1 MTISPEDIAIP
12 GRPRY
17 LAIADAVAGK
27 MAAGTWVAGA
37 RLPTHRDLA
46 WRLGVTVGT
55 VSRAYGELERRGLT
69 IGEVGRGT
77 FVRGPRPE
85 DVALRTAVADD
96 GIIDLSLNYP
106 PQLSPGAELAEA
118 LRRLS
123 GDPNI
128 GAMAAYQPH
137 LGRPDHRAAGADWIA
152 RSGFA
157 PPADRVAVTLGAQHG
172 ILVALA
178 ATARAGDRVAAEAFT
193 HPGFLA
199 AARMLGL
206 RVEPIAIDG
215 EGMIP
220 ESVEEACRGG
230 VKVLYC
236 IPTLQN
242 PTTTVL
248 PAARRRAVAEI
259 AARHD
264 TVIIEDDL
272 FAYFHPDGPPPIA
285 ALAPDQVI
293 YLTSLSKT
301 VAAGLRVGYLAAPA
315 RFLDGVLSAIR
326 TTCWMAPPLTAE
338 IATRWIRDGTAATI
352 LDRLRAET
360 TARLELG
367 RAALAGH
374 DFIAEAG
381 ALHLW
386 LHLPAGWDSTTFVT
400 EARRQGVAVAPDTA
414 FRIGRPDDTHSI
426 RICLGPPANRA
437 QVETGLKRLAAVLE
451 STPPPPPSIV

>member
-1 MTISPEDIAIP
+1 MTISPDDIATP

-27 MAAGTWVAGA
+27 MAAGTLVPGE

-55 VSRAYGELERRGLT
+55 VSRAYAELERRGLT
-69 IGEVGRGT
+69 VGEVGRGT

-85 DVALRTAVADD
+85 EVALQATVQDD
-96 GIIDLSLNYP
+96 RVIDLSLNYP
-106 PQLSPGAELAEA
+106 PALSQGAELGDV
-118 LRRLS
+118 LRQLS
-123 GDPNI
+123 GDANI

-137 LGRPDHRAAGADWIA
+137 LGRPDHRAAGAQWIA

-157 PPADRVAVTLGAQHG
+157 PTAERVAVTLGAQHG
-172 ILVALA
+172 ILVALSA
-178 ATARAGDRVAAEAFT
+178 IARAGDRVAAEAFT

-206 RVEPIAIDG
+206 RVEPVAMDG
-215 EGMIP
+215 RGLLP
-220 ESVEEACRGG
+220 EAVEEACRGG
-230 VKVLYC
+230 VKALYC

-248 PAARRRAVAEI
+248 PADRRRAIADIAE
-259 AARHD
+259 RHG

-272 FAYFHPDGPPPIA
+272 FAYFHPDGPPPVA
-285 ALAPDQVI
+285 ALAPERVI

-301 VAAGLRVGYLAAPA
+301 VAAGLRIGYLAAPA
-315 RFLDGVLSAIR
+315 RFRDGVLSAIR
-326 TTCWMAPPLTAE
+326 TTCWMAPPLPAE
-338 IATRWIRDGTAATI
+338 IATRWIMDGTAERI
-352 LDRLRAET
+352 LGRLRVEAA
-360 TARLELG
+360 ARLEIG
-367 RAALAGH
+367 RRILAGH

-386 LHLPAGWDSTTFVT
+386 LHLPGGWDPDAFVA
-400 EARRQGVAVAPDTA
+400 EARRRGVAVAPDTA
-414 FRIGRPDDTHSI
+414 FRVGRPDDPRAI

-437 QVETGLKRLAAVLE
+437 QVETGLTRLAAVLDA
-451 STPPPPPSIV
+451 PPPVAPSFV